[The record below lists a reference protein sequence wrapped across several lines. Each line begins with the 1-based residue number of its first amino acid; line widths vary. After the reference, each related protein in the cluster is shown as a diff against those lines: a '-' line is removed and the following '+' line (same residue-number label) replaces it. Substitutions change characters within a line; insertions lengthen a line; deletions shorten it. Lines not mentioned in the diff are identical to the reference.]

1 MGGFSMLSL
10 VLYTRHRIRRFLRFF
25 GYLNHRVLAI
35 VIRRSIQHRLLG
47 LSAEIA
53 YNAIFALFPAIL
65 AVISAIGLLA
75 LPESH
80 FRAITEQLSL
90 VVPDAAMTLIRGFLR
105 TLRSSRSEELVSLSF
120 LASLWVSS
128 NVLGAAMAAL
138 DQIYEIPRRYR
149 RSFWNARLMAIGL
162 SFGSFLLLTIALV
175 IIAIGDVAVRQVAH
189 HSGSMAHPLFQVW
202 HLLSLPIALGIVAF
216 TFGFIYRY
224 GPSQRPKDSPI
235 MPGAILAAL
244 LWVLLSGLLRLY
256 VAHFGNYNQ
265 AYGAIGAV
273 IILLLWLYLSGLT
286 MLLGCQ
292 LNVVVGQAM
301 QPSNRRRRKRRRL
314 HRKL

>member
-1 MGGFSMLSL
+1 MSSL
-10 VLYTRHRIRRFLRFF
+10 ALYTRHRLRRFLRFF
-25 GYLNHRVLAI
+25 GYLLNPRLLGLVL
-35 VIRRSIQHRLLG
+35 RRSAQHRLLG

-75 LPESH
+75 LPDSH
-80 FRAITEQLSL
+80 FPALANQLSL
-90 VVPDAAMTLIRGFLR
+90 VVPDAAMNLIRGFLR
-105 TLRSSRSEELVSLSF
+105 TLRSGRSEELVSLS
-120 LASLWVSS
+120 LVVSLWVSS
-128 NVLGAAMAAL
+128 NVLGAVMAAL
-138 DQIYEIPRRYR
+138 DQIHEIPRRHR
-149 RSFWNARLMAIGL
+149 RSFWKARLMAIGL

-175 IIAIGDVAVRQVAH
+175 IIAIGDVAVREVVH
-189 HSGSMAHPLFQVW
+189 YSGPIAHPLFQVW
-202 HLLSLPIALGIVAF
+202 QLLSLPIALGIVAF

-224 GPSQRPKDSPI
+224 GPSQRPKGSPI
-235 MPGAILAAL
+235 MPGAVLAAL
-244 LWVLLSGLLRLY
+244 LWVLLSGLLRIY

-301 QPSNRRRRKRRRL
+301 QPSNRRRKRRRL
-314 HRKL
+314 HRRL